1 MFTSGPWSVVFAHDA
16 KTGELLWQ
24 YDPQVPRERG
34 KLACCD
40 VVNRGVAVWKGKV
53 FVGTIDG
60 RLIALD
66 AGTGEP
72 VWQQL
77 TIDPERPYTIT
88 GAPRVV
94 HDKVIIGNGGAELGV
109 RGYITAYDTQTG
121 AQAWR
126 FYTVPG
132 DPAKPFEGKHLEKAA
147 ATWRGGKWWEIGGGG
162 TVWDSMA
169 YDPDLNLLYIG
180 VGNGSPWNRYI
191 RSPGWRRQPVPVI
204 DRRHQSRRR
213 HDGVV
218 LPDDARRYVG
228 LHRDAAH
235 DSCRHSNRRELAQ
248 GDHAGAE
255 ERIFLRHRPHERRVH
270 FGRGVRA
277 GDVGHPHRSG
287 DRAAGREPRRAI
299 RERTE
304 DDSTVAVR
312 CAQLASDDVQSD
324 HRTRLHPRARSRIQ
338 IRTEQRVQVST
349 GRVEPR
355 RRHGARNSCQNC

>member
-1 MFTSGPWSVVFAHDA
+1 MVRFMRRLTAAGLVIALVGACSKAPPPTPLAAAAVPTTNAVPASPRADAIRANTLTVDGARIVNADKEPGNWLEHGRTYSEQRFSPLDQITDKTIGGLGLAWFWNTGTTRGIEATPIVVDGTMFTSGPWSVVFAHNA

-24 YDPQVPRERG
+24 YDPQVPKERG

-121 AQAWR
+121 RQAWR

-132 DPAKPFEGKHLEKAA
+132 DPAKPFEGKHLEHAA

-191 RSPGWRRQPVPVI
+191 RSPGGGDNLYLSSIVAI
-204 DRRHQSRRR
+204 N
-213 HDGVV
+213 
-218 LPDDARRYVG
+218 PDDGTMAWYYQTTTTSSFGGRCG
-228 LHRDAAH
+228 IFGATITKI
-235 DSCRHSNRRELAQ
+235 LAY
-248 GDHAGAE
+248 
-255 ERIFLRHRPHERRVH
+255 
-270 FGRGVRA
+270 
-277 GDVGHPHRSG
+277 
-287 DRAAGREPRRAI
+287 
-299 RERTE
+299 
-304 DDSTVAVR
+304 
-312 CAQLASDDVQSD
+312 
-324 HRTRLHPRARSRIQ
+324 
-338 IRTEQRVQVST
+338 
-349 GRVEPR
+349 
-355 RRHGARNSCQNC
+355 